1 MTNVA
6 KGMALT
12 IGLNAVDPKHYSGWP
27 GELVAC
33 EFDANDM
40 ADIAKSRN
48 FQVKTLLTKEATR
61 ANVISE
67 ISKAAKALKAGD
79 MFMLSYSGHG
89 GQVPDLNGDEVDDLD
104 ETICLYDGQ
113 LIDDELNAQFAKFT
127 EGVRVL
133 FFSDSCHS
141 GTVAKVAYLKS
152 TGMIS
157 PQTRYRSMPF
167 DIGMRVYRENK
178 TFYDKILKDK
188 SLMDAEDDV
197 KASVLLISGCQD
209 SQVSQD
215 GDANGLFTSQLVHVW
230 NQGNYK
236 KNYRQFYKAIYN
248 LMPPNQQPN
257 YYRTGRI
264 DPKFEKQLVFHI

>member
-12 IGLNAVDPKHYSGWP
+12 IGLNAVDPKHYSGWS

-40 ADIAKSRN
+40 AEIAKSRN
-48 FQVKTLLTKEATR
+48 FQIKTLLTKEATR
-61 ANVISE
+61 ANVINE

-79 MFMLSYSGHG
+79 MFMFSYSGHG

-104 ETICLYDGQ
+104 ETICLYDSQ
-113 LIDDELNAQFAKFT
+113 LIDDELNAQFAKFA
-127 EGVRVL
+127 EGVRIL

-157 PQTRYRSMPF
+157 PQTRYRSMPI

-188 SLMDAEDDV
+188 SLMDAEDEV

-215 GDANGLFTSQLVHVW
+215 GDANGLFTSQLVYVW
-230 NQGNYK
+230 NHGSCK

-248 LMPPNQQPN
+248 LMPPSQQPN
-257 YYRTGRI
+257 YYRTGKI
-264 DPKFEKQLVFHI
+264 DPKFEKQQIFHI